1 MRFLICIGGE
11 EQSRGTLRFGLSV
24 SSSLKADVTI
34 LYVRRGVPLHFRK
47 EAQIA
52 RQRLKEWPVETPE
65 SAMMK
70 AVERILKE
78 EGFLRLVNERVD
90 VRHEPKMQKAGV
102 YEYHV
107 YGQYGEDVR
116 IRERE
121 GDVVDSIRRETLDVS
136 YDLVIVGA
144 PRDGGR
150 IVRQIIQYIEPSVL
164 IVKNP
169 KDVKYRLLL
178 CLNESES
185 ARRALEFAAR
195 SARMLGTE
203 VDVLCI
209 HSYPW
214 EENVAMGLAE
224 SARRLLKRFDVPHT
238 VRIRRGPV
246 VRTILREAQP
256 DHLLVMGTS
265 ERSSLYQLLYGSVPV
280 KIGRRGNN
288 PVLVVK

>member
-1 MRFLICIGGE
+1 MQFLICIGGE
-11 EQSRGTLRFGLSV
+11 EQSRKTLRFGLGVASA
-24 SSSLKADVTI
+24 LKADVTI
-34 LYVRRGVPLHFRK
+34 LYVRRGIPLHFRK

-52 RQRLKEWPVETPE
+52 RQRLREWPVETAE
-65 SAMMK
+65 TAMMK

-90 VRHEPKMQKAGV
+90 VRHEPKIQKPGV

-121 GDVVDSIRRETLDVS
+121 GDVVDSIRRETLEVN
-136 YDLVIVGA
+136 YDLVVVGA
-144 PRDGGR
+144 PGDGGR
-150 IVRQIIQYIEPSVL
+150 LVRQIIQYIEPSVL
-164 IVKNP
+164 IVKAP
-169 KDVKYRLLL
+169 ADVKYRLLL
-178 CLNESES
+178 CLNDSEA
-185 ARRALEFAAR
+185 ARKAQDFAAR
-195 SARMLGTE
+195 AALLLSAS

-209 HSYPW
+209 HTYPW
-214 EENVAMGLAE
+214 EEIAAMGLAE
-224 SARRLLKRFDVPHT
+224 GASRLLKRSGVAHT
-238 VRIRRGPV
+238 VKVRRGPV

-265 ERSSLYQLLYGSVPV
+265 ERSSFYQFLFGSVPV
-280 KIGRRGNN
+280 EICRRGRN